1 MRSAQRGT
9 ASAGRLG
16 ATLGVAILLSAC
28 SSTGLQWGSRS
39 LEWPWPA
46 NGASAPAQ
54 AGPRDSFG
62 RGPVSVSLLLPL
74 SGDAATRSTAEGL
87 ANAMRLAIAFVE
99 TNPNIGE
106 NITITLRDSEPPA
119 AAPQL
124 PPRRHW
130 RAAASSSSGRSPPIR
145 WWRPAPW
152 RNRPGCLS
160 SALPATPAR
169 RGQGFISS
177 RCCPRPRCSAAF
189 PTSAARD
196 GRGPAGAFP
205 STPWGEAQATA
216 FRKEAI
222 AAGFALP
229 SVYMFSSPGEAVG
242 IVAQAQPLIARGQI
256 DALFLPDPASAP
268 AFGAALAGA
277 GLGPDAVQVVGS
289 SAWSGGLIGVPP
301 GLAGAIYP
309 SLDPAGAQAVAGE
322 YQARFGSPPP
332 PGASMAYT
340 AAILANVNA
349 LSLATPP
356 YPANVLTGPS
366 GFRGR
371 DGLFRLLPDG
381 RSEHALALMQLGP
394 TGPVVLEAA
403 RF

>member
-1 MRSAQRGT
+1 MRSARRGR
-9 ASAGRLG
+9 ASALRLG
-16 ATLGVAILLSAC
+16 AALALAALLSAC

-46 NGASAPAQ
+46 NGPSAPAQ
-54 AGPRDSFG
+54 TGPRDSFG
-62 RGPVSVSLLLPL
+62 RGPVPVSLLLPL
-74 SGDAATRSTAEGL
+74 SGDAATRGTAEGL

-106 NITITLRDSEPPA
+106 NITITLRDSGTTGSSA
-119 AAPQL
+119 AA
-124 PPRRHW
+124 
-130 RAAASSSSGRSPPIR
+130 AAQAALASGSKLILGPVSADQVVAAGAVAQQGGVPLIGFAGDAS
-145 WWRPAPW
+145 AA
-152 RNRPGCLS
+152 RPGVYLLS
-160 SALPATPAR
+160 LLPSAEMQRSLSYL
-169 RGQGFISS
+169 RGQG
-177 RCCPRPRCSAAF
+177 R
-189 PTSAARD
+189 
-196 GRGPAGAFP
+196 RGPAGAFP
-205 STPWGEAQATA
+205 ATPWGEAQATA
-216 FRKEAI
+216 FRKEATT
-222 AAGFALP
+222 AGFALP
-229 SVYMFSSPGEAVG
+229 SVYMFSSPGEAAG

-268 AFGAALAGA
+268 AFGAALAA
-277 GLGPDAVQVVGS
+277 SGLGPDAVQVVGS

-301 GLAGAIYP
+301 GLAGAVYP

-356 YPANVLTGPS
+356 YPANVLTSPS

-403 RF
+403 GF